1 MTAPELGR
9 YRLRWWPARWGGR
22 RIPAVFARV
31 PLWSRLVLAA
41 LGLAAVGL
49 TVTGLVGINLFRAYL
64 LDQSG
69 QQLLT
74 EAHTI
79 AGGHWDKPTYQALN
93 CGNVPNDNAV
103 EMISDVDG
111 ATTLSSCD
119 ATVDQSTVAPARPSA
134 ATLLAATES
143 GQPITQ
149 TSRVGSVAVDWQ
161 IAVVRTRFEDA
172 SSTTERVGPPTPAV
186 LEDDDP
192 TGAAADP
199 AAETAGGTAGSYVGG
214 YVLVATPL
222 DNVDATVSH
231 LVDLDIVVDAA
242 VGLALLGLGHLLVR
256 RTLLPLRRIE
266 SAAVAISAGDLTRRV
281 PHGHPRTEIGR
292 LSVSLNGML
301 GKIESAFAAQTR
313 SEADALRS
321 EARMRQFV
329 ADAGHELRTPLASVR
344 GITELYRQGA
354 VGPEQVAEVMGRIE
368 GEATRMGLLVEDL
381 LLLARLDQQRPLARD
396 RVHLAAL
403 AADSVIAARARASD
417 RAIELCLDPPAE
429 PCGDGEADG
438 FDGAGEPIVIGDEGR
453 LRQALD
459 NLLTNAVHHTPAGT
473 PVSLRVRPADESGYC
488 VLEVTDTGPGLSAE
502 DAAHAFERFYRSDRS
517 RARRSGAHQGSG
529 LGLAIVAAIAH
540 AHGGSASVRSE
551 PGHGACFALRLPA
564 ADIRRGRA
572 CSSEQERERES

>member
-1 MTAPELGR
+1 MTAPEFGH
-9 YRLRWWPARWGGR
+9 YRLRWWPARWGRR

-79 AGGHWDKPTYQALN
+79 SSGHWDKPTYQALN

-111 ATTLSSCD
+111 ASTLSSCD

-134 ATLLAATES
+134 VTLFAATES

-149 TSRVGSVAVDWQ
+149 TSRVGSVTVDWQ
-161 IAVVRTRFEDA
+161 IAVVRARFQDVTD
-172 SSTTERVGPPTPAV
+172 TTEHVAPPDSAA
-186 LEDDDP
+186 LGDD
-192 TGAAADP
+192 AATHQ
-199 AAETAGGTAGSYVGG
+199 ETAPVGATVGG

-281 PHGHPRTEIGR
+281 PHGHPKTEIGR

-301 GKIESAFAAQTR
+301 GKIESSFAAQTR
-313 SEADALRS
+313 SEAAALRS
-321 EARMRQFV
+321 EARMRRFV

-396 RVHLAAL
+396 PVHLAAL

-417 RAIELCLDPPAE
+417 RSIELLLDPPAE
-429 PCGDGEADG
+429 PSGDAEEG
-438 FDGAGEPIVIGDEGR
+438 FDGVGEPIVIGDEGR

-473 PVSLRVRPADESGYC
+473 PVSLRVRPADASGHC

-529 LGLAIVAAIAH
+529 LGLAIVAAIAQ

-551 PGHGACFALRLPA
+551 PGRGACFALRLPA
-564 ADIRRGRA
+564 AQVRRGRA
-572 CSSEQERERES
+572 GTWEQQRERES